1 MIYWLRTIPA
11 NISNIGEAKLYAF
24 DRKPI
29 VLNFVK
35 IDMKVAIPR

>member
-1 MIYWLRTIPA
+1 MPVNR
-11 NISNIGEAKLYAF
+11 SNLGEAKLYAF

-29 VLNFVK
+29 ALNFVK